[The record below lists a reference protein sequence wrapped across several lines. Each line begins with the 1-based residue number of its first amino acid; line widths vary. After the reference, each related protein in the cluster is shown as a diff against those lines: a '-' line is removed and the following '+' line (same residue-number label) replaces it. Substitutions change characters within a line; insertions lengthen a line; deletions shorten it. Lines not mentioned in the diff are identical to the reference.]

1 MQTNFAVRPKK
12 DVVDAHHVSSGQ
24 EAAPSTADRFI
35 AAFGNYPAGV
45 SVITAD
51 DGNGPVALT
60 ATSVCSVSV
69 DPPLLAFS
77 ASSRSSSTPTIRR
90 AETIVVHL
98 LTSEQ
103 LRIAQ
108 LGATSG
114 IDRFADTSI
123 WKRLST
129 GEPYFPEAAFWIRGR
144 IANSLDA
151 SGATLMLVEALEVGG
166 QSGNGSAVPGQP
178 LVYHSRAWHALGE
191 HSRIVQSGGAT

>member
-1 MQTNFAVRPKK
+1 MKTNFAVRPEK
-12 DVVDAHHVSSGQ
+12 DVVGAPQVSSGQ
-24 EAAPSTADRFI
+24 EAAPTTAERFI
-35 AAFGNYPAGV
+35 AAFGNHPAGV

-51 DGNGPVALT
+51 AGNGPVALT

-77 ASSRSSSTPTIRR
+77 ASARSSSTPTIRR

-98 LTSEQ
+98 LNTDQ
-103 LRIAQ
+103 LPIAQ

-129 GEPYFPEAAFWIRGR
+129 GEPYFPGAAVWIRGR
-144 IANSLDA
+144 IANTLDA

-166 QSGNGSAVPGQP
+166 QSCNQPVVSGQP

-191 HSRIVQSGGAT
+191 HSRIMQPGSTT

>member
-1 MQTNFAVRPKK
+1 MLTKFPVRQRK
-12 DVVDAHHVSSGQ
+12 DVVGARRESP
-24 EAAPSTADRFI
+24 APEPSPTTAERFI
-35 AAFGNYPAGV
+35 AAFGNHPAGV

-51 DGNGPVALT
+51 AGNGPVALT

-90 AETIVVHL
+90 AESIVVHL
-98 LTSEQ
+98 LSSEQ
-103 LRIAQ
+103 LSIAQ

-123 WKRLST
+123 WERLGT
-129 GEPYFPEAAFWIRGR
+129 GEPYFPGAAVWIRGR
-144 IANSLDA
+144 IVNTLDA
-151 SGATLMLVEALEVGG
+151 SGATLVLVEALEVGG
-166 QSGNGSAVPGQP
+166 QAGKPDDSAGQP

-191 HSRIVQSGGAT
+191 HSRIK

>member
-1 MQTNFAVRPKK
+1 MQTIIPARQRKNVVEGRPGTS
-12 DVVDAHHVSSGQ
+12 ARQ
-24 EAAPSTADRFI
+24 PSLTVADRFI
-35 AAFGNYPAGV
+35 AAFGNHPAGV

-51 DGNGPVALT
+51 AGSGPVALT

-77 ASSRSSSTPTIRR
+77 ASSKSSSTPAIRS

-98 LTSEQ
+98 LTSGQ
-103 LRIAQ
+103 LPIAQ

-123 WKRLST
+123 WKRLGS
-129 GEPYFPEAAFWIRGR
+129 GEPYFPGVTTWIRGR
-144 IANSLDA
+144 IVNTLEA
-151 SGATLMLVEALEVGG
+151 SGATLVLVQALEIGG
-166 QSGNGSAVPGQP
+166 QSDPADDDAGRP

-191 HSRIVQSGGAT
+191 HSRIR

>member
-1 MQTNFAVRPKK
+1 MQTKYPVRQRKDAMGVRP
-12 DVVDAHHVSSGQ
+12 
-24 EAAPSTADRFI
+24 ETPAPAPAPTTAERFI
-35 AAFGNYPAGV
+35 AAFGNHPAGV

-51 DGNGPVALT
+51 AGHGPVALT

-77 ASSRSSSTPTIRR
+77 ASSRSSSTPTIRS

-98 LTSEQ
+98 LSSEQ
-103 LRIAQ
+103 LPIAQ

-129 GEPYFPEAAFWIRGR
+129 GEPYFPGAAVWIRGR
-144 IANSLDA
+144 IVNLLDA
-151 SGATLMLVEALEVGG
+151 SGATLVLVEALEVGG
-166 QSGNGSAVPGQP
+166 QSGGPEEIAGQP

-191 HSRIVQSGGAT
+191 HSRIK

>member
-12 DVVDAHHVSSGQ
+12 DVVGAHQVSSGQ
-24 EAAPSTADRFI
+24 EAAPTTAERFI
-35 AAFGNYPAGV
+35 AAFGNHPAGV

-51 DGNGPVALT
+51 AGNGPVALT

-98 LTSEQ
+98 LNSDQ
-103 LRIAQ
+103 LPIAQ

-129 GEPYFPEAAFWIRGR
+129 GEPYFPGAAVWIRGR
-144 IANSLDA
+144 IANTLDA

-166 QSGNGSAVPGQP
+166 QSGTQSVVPGQP

-191 HSRIVQSGGAT
+191 HSRIMQPGSTT

>member
-1 MQTNFAVRPKK
+1 MRTKFAVRPKK
-12 DVVDAHHVSSGQ
+12 DAAGGRPVTSVQ
-24 EAAPSTADRFI
+24 EPAPTTAERFI
-35 AAFGNYPAGV
+35 AAFGNHPAGV

-51 DGNGPVALT
+51 AGNGPVALT

-77 ASSRSSSTPTIRR
+77 ASSRSSSTPTIRS

-98 LTSEQ
+98 LNSEQ
-103 LRIAQ
+103 LPIAQ

-123 WKRLST
+123 WERLNT
-129 GEPYFPEAAFWIRGR
+129 GEPYFPGSAVWIRGR
-144 IANSLDA
+144 IVNTLDA
-151 SGATLMLVEALEVGG
+151 RGATLVLVEALEVGG
-166 QSGNGSAVPGQP
+166 QSGNPSVIAGQP

-191 HSRIVQSGGAT
+191 HSRMK